1 MEQSSS
7 GAKLIFYWAIVIIPL
22 SWGVYHTLQ
31 AALKLFS

>member
-1 MEQSSS
+1 MEQSST
-7 GAKLIFYWAIVIIPL
+7 AKLVFYWAIVIIPL

>member
-1 MEQSSS
+1 MEQSSPV
-7 GAKLIFYWAIVIIPL
+7 KLLIVWAIVIIPL